1 MNTVST
7 FMNSPADTAV
17 SSSDAVATD
26 QRSTAL
32 DDSASDKPRGDSPF
46 AAMLQ
51 KESAGS
57 KSGAEKAD
65 KTAAKTN
72 SDSKS
77 EQAEAAP
84 DAGNAQDENSTV
96 APTDSEASPSLQ
108 LSDSTEQSLDIDPQA
123 PNLLVSATTQQ
134 SPVAA
139 GRGMADQAL
148 TVNGAATPAAQPGGE
163 AGNAVTSKSGQA
175 ETLNLAVPGAD
186 APDSARAQELTAA
199 SGEAAKPLVI
209 TRIHQGQV
217 FSQSESFAMTGKTLP
232 QGGKNLPTGIFFNS
246 EGSSNTE
253 LRFSDSGPAI
263 DLDGHSKGK
272 QSTGFGMEFNADSLM
287 RGLLAG
293 KTAPGVMNT
302 DLTPLTAQPSNAAGS
317 ENTVPPLLNPGL
329 QVAGDKPLPGM
340 RGALLP
346 GLEASPQFT
355 ITAEAGSNEWGN
367 QLSSRIRWMGNLNLS
382 SAELKLHPAEL
393 GTVEIQISTEEDQ
406 TRVSFV
412 TSNAAAKEIIESS
425 LPRLKDLLGESGLQL
440 QHGDVAHREREEREE
455 QQTGENAEAGTGV
468 SSDDE
473 TLLQESTLHI
483 SRKSTSQV
491 DHYV

>member
-7 FMNSPADTAV
+7 FMNSPADTAA
-17 SSSDAVATD
+17 SSSGVVATD

-32 DDSASDKPRGDSPF
+32 DDSAGDKPRGDSPF

-57 KSGAEKAD
+57 KTSADKAD
-65 KTAAKTN
+65 KATGKAKT
-72 SDSKS
+72 DSKS
-77 EQAEAAP
+77 EPADASSEAVGAH
-84 DAGNAQDENSTV
+84 NENSGV
-96 APTDSEASPSLQ
+96 APTDSEASLSLQ
-108 LSDSTEQSLDIDPQA
+108 LSDSTEQTLDIDPEA
-123 PNLLVSATTQQ
+123 TDLLAGATTQQ
-134 SPVAA
+134 SAAAA
-139 GRGMADQAL
+139 GRGPVDQAL
-148 TVNGAATPAAQPGGE
+148 TVNTTATSAATP
-163 AGNAVTSKSGQA
+163 GNDTGSTMTVKSGQA
-175 ETLNLAVPGAD
+175 ETANLAVPGAD
-186 APDSARAQELTAA
+186 VPDSALARGLVAA
-199 SGEAAKPLVI
+199 SGEAAEPLVI

-217 FSQSESFAMTGKTLP
+217 FSHSESVAMAGKTLP
-232 QGGKNLPTGIFFNS
+232 QGGKNLPAGIFFNS
-246 EGSSNTE
+246 EGSSDTE

-263 DLDGHSKGK
+263 DMDGRSIGK

-293 KTAPGVMNT
+293 KTASGTMNA
-302 DLTPLTAQPSNAAGS
+302 DLAPLTAQPANTAGS
-317 ENTVPPLLNPGL
+317 ETTAPPLLNPSL
-329 QVAGDKPLPGM
+329 QVTGDKPLPGM

-346 GLEASPQFT
+346 GLEANPQFT

-393 GTVEIQISTEEDQ
+393 GTVEIQISTEDDQ

-440 QHGDVAHREREEREE
+440 QQGDVAHREREE
-455 QQTGENAEAGTGV
+455 QQTGGNGEAGAGV
-468 SSDDE
+468 GSDDE
-473 TLLQESTLHI
+473 STLEESTLHI